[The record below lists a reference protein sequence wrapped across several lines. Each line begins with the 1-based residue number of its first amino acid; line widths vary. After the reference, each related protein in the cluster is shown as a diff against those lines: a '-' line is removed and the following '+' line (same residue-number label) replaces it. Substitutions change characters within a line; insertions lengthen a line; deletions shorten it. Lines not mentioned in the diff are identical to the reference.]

1 MKIGIFGHSD
11 ALYRESR
18 YIKTPASILA
28 AAFPDDQI
36 DWFGVG
42 FCSSERL
49 LLTLQKHK
57 NYDLYFLF
65 HTNHTKVY
73 CPAWNKDARA
83 IDLRKCLINA
93 DFKEKFIKTLER
105 TGNDSPLMNEFN
117 FDKELLDN
125 KILMNRWIG
134 ALLQIRG
141 FCIDKKTIH
150 IYSDQVKINI
160 LSEFYHSNQISN
172 YLKEHRKS
180 KEKAE
185 LSAEGF
191 YHNLSHTHRES
202 HYERFSALLCDEI
215 NKFKE
220 LSSQ

>member
-36 DWFGVG
+36 DWFGVT

-73 CPAWNKDARA
+73 SPGWNKDARA

-93 DFKEKFIKTLER
+93 DFKEKFIKILER

-125 KILMNRWIG
+125 KILMNRWVG

-141 FCIDKKTIH
+141 FCMDKKTIH

-160 LSEFYHSNQISN
+160 LSEFYHSDQISN
-172 YLKEHRKS
+172 YLIEHRKS
-180 KEKAE
+180 LDKVE
-185 LSAEGF
+185 LSGDT
-191 YHNLSHTHRES
+191 YHSNSRES
-202 HYERFSALLCDEI
+202 HYERFSALLCNEI